1 MRPSG
6 RHCSCASLALF
17 ACLALASR
25 TNAETLTITSSPVGA
40 SIEINGITAGTTPY
54 KIDYPGGYFHK
65 PRTVF
70 SSRLD
75 HSMTVKLSLDG
86 YITEQVT
93 VTQGPFEWVAIN
105 GRHHGSYFLLKSPRV
120 DIQLDPVYH
129 HGAAIDSSG
138 DPSGHDGPL
147 HPISAAAFQ
156 ATDDNEIPPQT
167 GTVTIASDPA
177 GAEIYIDGRF
187 FGQTPATIQLASG
200 SHQIELKS
208 PDKRAWSRDLEVLKG
223 SQLTLHPVL
232 TTSP

>member
-6 RHCSCASLALF
+6 RHCLCASLALL

-54 KIDYPGGYFHK
+54 KIDYPSGYFHK
-65 PRTVF
+65 PHTVF
-70 SSRLD
+70 ASRLD
-75 HSMTVKLSLDG
+75 HSMTVKISLDG

-105 GRHHGSYFLLKSPRV
+105 GRHHGSYFLLRSPRF
-120 DIQLDPVYH
+120 DIKLDPVYH
-129 HGAAIDSSG
+129 GSATIDA
-138 DPSGHDGPL
+138 SGHDGPL
-147 HPISAAAFQ
+147 RPISAAAFR
-156 ATDDNEIPPQT
+156 AAGENETAAQT
-167 GTVTIASDPA
+167 GTVTIATDPA
-177 GAEIYIDGRF
+177 GAEIYVDGKF
-187 FGQTPATIQLASG
+187 VGQAPSTIRLATG
-200 SHQIELKS
+200 SHRIEAKS
-208 PDKRAWSRDLEVLKG
+208 PGSLPWSRDLEVLAD